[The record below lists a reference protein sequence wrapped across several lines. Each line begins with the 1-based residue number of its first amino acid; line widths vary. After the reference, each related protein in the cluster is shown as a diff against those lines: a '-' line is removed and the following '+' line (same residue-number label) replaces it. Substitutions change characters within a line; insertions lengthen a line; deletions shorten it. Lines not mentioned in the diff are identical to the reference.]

1 MEMFKI
7 NDNTIRVILDKE
19 DIAARGIEVLDILGN
34 QKKLEDF
41 FYSILGEVDMDEDFK
56 ENDAV
61 TFQIIPREND
71 GVEMIITKIL
81 NEDEIP
87 GNFGQ
92 FKGIDENQEQDSEIA
107 DDENSNNDPSDADEF
122 KENVRSLFEM
132 LNDEGVQT
140 KQIGD
145 QRRTEF
151 NDEEQLIKDEHYV
164 IEFDNFEDFVSL
176 AQRLY
181 ITNGEEV
188 LYDFKGKYYL
198 EITLSKRYYPKSEM
212 LNIKAITYE
221 YGKETKVSPALLK
234 EHGKQIIR
242 TEALQTARYYF
253 KK

>member
-92 FKGIDENQEQDSEIA
+92 FNDGDESQDQGQEISDAE
-107 DDENSNNDPSDADEF
+107 DTNDTSDADDF

-140 KQIGD
+140 KQVGS
-145 QRRTEF
+145 QKHSEF
-151 NDEEQLIKDEHYV
+151 DDEEQLIKDEHYV
-164 IEFDNFEDFVSL
+164 VEFDNFEDFISL

-188 LYDFKGKYYL
+188 LFNYKDKYYL
-198 EITLSKRYYPKSEM
+198 EVTLSKRYYPKSEM
-212 LNIKAITYE
+212 MNIKAITFE

-234 EHGKQIIR
+234 EHGKLIIR
-242 TEALQTARYYF
+242 SEALQTARYYF